1 MAKIRS
7 VKKTSGRSSNGKGSN
22 GKNSSGTNNF
32 EPNPHAIESERLEP
46 IDKVVR
52 ELTSPDGTI
61 LRVEVPVYPPFR
73 LKERAEAASG
83 GR

>member
-1 MAKIRS
+1 MASKVRRVEPS
-7 VKKTSGRSSNGKGSN
+7 QSGA
-22 GKNSSGTNNF
+22 NNF
-32 EPNPHAIESERLEP
+32 EPNSRVIESETLEP
-46 IDKVVR
+46 ITKVVR

-73 LKERAEAASG
+73 LKGKTAAAAA